1 MQGRKEEKME
11 KFNLNEENAGFYG
24 MVFECAIKKALG
36 KNAVVSPCGRVDL
49 QKGKKYEIKQNG
61 GELFPVSR
69 HEIKGVSMVIYA
81 PFIDMSLDLEEQT
94 AFVVE
99 RHEFLEILESTK
111 CLRGCKKSSD
121 GREVV
126 SVQTLYNYKLN
137 APHGA
142 KGRKLI
148 AEFKRR
154 GCKTL
159 AEWLSENT

>member
-1 MQGRKEEKME
+1 ME

-69 HEIKGVSMVIYA
+69 TEIKGVSMVIYA
-81 PFIDMSLDLEEQT
+81 PFIDMAKSLEEQT
-94 AFVVE
+94 AFVVD
-99 RHEFLEILESTK
+99 RHEFLEILEITK

-126 SVQTLYNYKLN
+126 SVQTLYNYKLK

-142 KGRKLI
+142 KGRKLV

-159 AEWLSENT
+159 AEWLDENT

>member
-1 MQGRKEEKME
+1 MNSY
-11 KFNLNEENAGFYG
+11 NLNEQNAGFYG
-24 MVFECAIKKALG
+24 MVFECAIKEVLG
-36 KNAVVSPCGRVDL
+36 KIATVSPCGRVDL

-69 HEIKGVSMVIYA
+69 TEIKGVSMVIYA
-81 PFIDMSLDLEEQT
+81 PWIDMTKSLMQQT

-99 RHEFLEILESTK
+99 RHEFIEILEATK
-111 CLRGCKKSSD
+111 CLRGCKKTSD

-148 AEFKRR
+148 AEFRRR

-159 AEWLSENT
+159 AEWLIENI